1 MGWAHPALKPPVP
14 APVPRPTSG
23 VEGASRSQHRKREV
37 RGAVAPGDIG
47 VSSSDPKPDTVGA
60 GCTRVTAP
68 GPWCKLH
75 CPVVWFTSHRFK
87 AKIYQEFQGSH
98 HRAFDLS
105 ARAFWGQCPLHDPG
119 HTANRLACVVRC
131 TKA

>member
-1 MGWAHPALKPPVP
+1 MP
-14 APVPRPTSG
+14 APVPRPASG

-47 VSSSDPKPDTVGA
+47 VSSRDPKPDRVGA
-60 GCTRVTAP
+60 RCTKVTAP

-87 AKIYQEFQGSH
+87 AKIIKNF
-98 HRAFDLS
+98 RAAPQSIRPKCKGLLGAVAS
-105 ARAFWGQCPLHDPG
+105 A
-119 HTANRLACVVRC
+119 
-131 TKA
+131 

>member
-60 GCTRVTAP
+60 GCTSHSSRPLVQAP
-68 GPWCKLH
+68 LSCGLVYKSDSKLK
-75 CPVVWFTSHRFK
+75 FIKNF
-87 AKIYQEFQGSH
+87 
-98 HRAFDLS
+98 RAATTEHS
-105 ARAFWGQCPLHDPG
+105 
-119 HTANRLACVVRC
+119 T
-131 TKA
+131 